1 MKTCASCGK
10 ANNPT
15 RKYCLRCGKPLYP
28 EKETKQPSAPPIA
41 TNEQKLDRAAK
52 QLEEVTAPVGSAPS
66 TPPKATTDDKWVKP
80 SEVSRDRVRTT
91 SPTTGK
97 SEMEK
102 AREAFARA
110 EQVGIADE
118 NGEIVETRMLRASEV
133 QELMEGISRQQEV
146 STAATHPSPE
156 PPQPT
161 QKATMPTPPGKP
173 PGIATSQ
180 SQGAPGAPA
189 PTTPKVKAAEIPG
202 VSPPGEPKMA
212 APPVQNT
219 PIAQSP
225 RPPVMEQ
232 VPKSQPSVNAVA
244 SSQLKAPIPELNQII
259 SEISDPDF
267 LQDQTIR
274 ETVNDLTN
282 LYKEVKHYETDL
294 RSTNDRLEKD
304 AKECWNKAEVKR
316 IQFES
321 LEEQL
326 RLAKQ
331 EWTDASKV
339 YQNADKRRKD
349 EVSSREKHIKDL
361 EKKIGKTEDSIRKR
375 IKDLE
380 KEKEKAEQL

>member
-1 MKTCASCGK
+1 MKTCTSCGK

-28 EKETKQPSAPPIA
+28 EKEPKQAAAP
-41 TNEQKLDRAAK
+41 TTQQEKQGVDRAVE
-52 QLEEVTAPVGSAPS
+52 QLERVVTPS
-66 TPPKATTDDKWVKP
+66 QPPKATPKVTTDDQWVKP
-80 SEVSRDRVRTT
+80 SQVSKDRVRTT

-133 QELMEGISRQQEV
+133 QELMEGISKQQDV
-146 STAATHPSPE
+146 ATQQRPE
-156 PPQPT
+156 SPQPVQGTPTTNIPKGPPAGAST
-161 QKATMPTPPGKP
+161 QHQMP
-173 PGIATSQ
+173 
-180 SQGAPGAPA
+180 PGAP
-189 PTTPKVKAAEIPG
+189 
-202 VSPPGEPKMA
+202 SP
-212 APPVQNT
+212 
-219 PIAQSP
+219 SP
-225 RPPVMEQ
+225 SP
-232 VPKSQPSVNAVA
+232 PKSQVADKQVGIQPSVTTTATPVQSTPITPPPKPPIAEQVSKPTTANGMV
-244 SSQLKAPIPELNQII
+244 SSQLRAPIPELDQII
-259 SEISDPDF
+259 SEITDPDF

-282 LYKEVKHYETDL
+282 LYKEVKHYEADL
-294 RSTNDRLEKD
+294 SSTSTRLEKD
-304 AKECWNKAEVKR
+304 TKECWNKAEVKR

-326 RLAKQ
+326 RLARQ

-339 YQNADKRRKD
+339 YQNAEKRRKD

-361 EKKIGKTEDSIRKR
+361 EKKIGKTEDTIRKR
-375 IKDLE
+375 VKDLE
-380 KEKEKAEQL
+380 KEKEKAEQQ